1 MNGVVGTTRQR
12 VPERCV
18 PAGVGAI
25 RAAVVPRLSGCHPS
39 DPGTERDLRQAVGS
53 GRRPQVG
60 VVVGIG
66 GAGPMLRPVDPRRL
80 EHPAAA
86 SLSDPSSE
94 RPGHFPRR
102 RPHDQPPLQRR
113 HPSTLNGDAVGPE
126 FRLRANDPTHLLM
139 RQPRFGRDLVERRPS
154 FGSRANSLA
163 SYVSRFLQPA
173 RGCRDSPKGGP
184 PAHVVTLVAAPAV
197 TEQPF
202 SHRSAPASRRASY
215 PPITPPRGTA
225 EARSSSRLD
234 SEPDVPVPRL

>member
-1 MNGVVGTTRQR
+1 VQEGPERDAEWRPARPVNGIVGATPQR

-18 PAGVGAI
+18 HVAVGAI
-25 RAAVVPRLSGCHPS
+25 RAAVRPPFVGVSPLPSG
-39 DPGTERDLRQAVGS
+39 DLRQAAGT

-66 GAGPMLRPVDPRRL
+66 GAGPKMLRPVDPRRL
-80 EHPAAA
+80 EHAAAA
-86 SLSDPSSE
+86 SLSDPSGE
-94 RPGHFPRR
+94 RPRHFPRR

-139 RQPRFGRDLVERRPS
+139 RQPRFGRDLVERRAS

-163 SYVSRFLQPA
+163 LYVSRFLQPA

-197 TEQPF
+197 NRAAIQP
-202 SHRSAPASRRASY
+202 SK
-215 PPITPPRGTA
+215 
-225 EARSSSRLD
+225 RSS
-234 SEPDVPVPRL
+234 VTPR